1 VINAWLPACVLA
13 AAADWLAVW
22 HSWRR
27 VGYFTK
33 PAAMVLLLIW
43 FGSVGRFQGM
53 LLAFGIGFLF
63 SLLGDILLMAS
74 YRYFFPGLVAFLLAH
89 LAYILAFDHPQPP
102 LSLFFFIVGVAVLLL
117 WLAILSRLDG
127 AIRASPA
134 HGRMRIPVAVY
145 SGVIA
150 LMLFSALLTLFR
162 PDWHLTDAA
171 LAAGG
176 GFLFFISDTLL
187 AFDRFVRPLPR
198 ARFWVRV
205 TYHTGQLGLA
215 AGALL
220 HFIG

>member
-1 VINAWLPACVLA
+1 MINAWLPACVLM
-13 AAADWLAVW
+13 AAADWLAVR

-33 PAAMVLLLIW
+33 PAAMVLLLVW
-43 FGSVGRFQGM
+43 FGSVGRFQGT

-63 SLLGDILLMAS
+63 SLLGDILLMS
-74 YRYFFPGLVAFLLAH
+74 GYHYFLPGLVAFLLAH
-89 LAYILAFDHPQPP
+89 LAYILAFDHPQPA
-102 LSLFFFIVGVAVLLL
+102 LSPAFFVLGAAVLLL
-117 WLAILSRLDG
+117 WLTILARLDSG
-127 AIRASPA
+127 MRASKA
-134 HGRMRIPVAVY
+134 HTRMRVPVAVY

-162 PDWHLTDAA
+162 PDWQLPAAA

-176 GFLFFISDTLL
+176 GFLFFISDTML
-187 AFDRFVRPLPR
+187 AYDRFVRPFPH
-198 ARFWVRV
+198 ARFWVRI

-220 HFIG
+220 HFLD